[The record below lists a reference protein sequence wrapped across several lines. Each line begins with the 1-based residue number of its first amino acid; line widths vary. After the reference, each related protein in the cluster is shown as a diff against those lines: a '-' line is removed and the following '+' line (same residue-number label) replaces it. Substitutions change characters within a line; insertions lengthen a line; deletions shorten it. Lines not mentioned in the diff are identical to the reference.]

1 MYMKEE
7 KDIRRHRFTNYGVA
21 MINRSL
27 ETIDKLKRFSER
39 ANYIIKE
46 EEFSLILTTLRSKID
61 ELEDLYFKKQDDS
74 IVFTLEPKNSVQKED
89 KGLNQKT
96 KSYITEDKGY
106 YEEIDRLSNRL
117 QNLEKEY
124 ENTKKK
130 VIELSHILKLK

>member
-27 ETIDKLKRFSER
+27 ESIDKLKRFSER

>member
-27 ETIDKLKRFSER
+27 ESIDKLKRFSER

-61 ELEDLYFKKQDDS
+61 ELEDHYFKKQDDS
-74 IVFTLEPKNSVQKED
+74 IVFTLEPKDSASKED
-89 KGLNQKT
+89 KGINQNT
-96 KSYITEDKGY
+96 KSYVTEDKGY

-130 VIELSHILKLK
+130 VIELSHILKLE

>member
-7 KDIRRHRFTNYGVA
+7 KDIRRNRFTNYGVA

>member
-27 ETIDKLKRFSER
+27 ESIDKLKRFSER

-96 KSYITEDKGY
+96 KSYVTEDKGY

>member
-27 ETIDKLKRFSER
+27 ESIDKLKRFSER

-61 ELEDLYFKKQDDS
+61 ELEDHYFKKQDDS
-74 IVFTLEPKNSVQKED
+74 IVLTLEPKNSVQKED

-124 ENTKKK
+124 EITKNT
-130 VIELSHILKLK
+130 VIELSHKLKLK

>member
-1 MYMKEE
+1 MKEE